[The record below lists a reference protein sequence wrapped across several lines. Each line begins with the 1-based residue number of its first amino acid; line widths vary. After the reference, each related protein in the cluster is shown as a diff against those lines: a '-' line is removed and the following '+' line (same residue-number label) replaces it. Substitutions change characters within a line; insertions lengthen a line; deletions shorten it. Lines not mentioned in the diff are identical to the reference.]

1 MRKVVKYGSLLALAL
16 LAALPVQGRH
26 RLIDLDIHVMVNDK
40 GHARVVETRTMD
52 IDNENGT
59 EAFIKMYNM
68 GMMEVGELSVTDET
82 GIDYKLEKKWHLDR
96 SRTAKTHKCGYHK
109 TKEGVEL
116 CWGIGKGG
124 RHIYTVRYTIT
135 RLVKS
140 YDDFDGFNFMFYE
153 ADDPYAEHAKVTIE
167 RENGTFTPA
176 DTRIWAFRYYG
187 EIGLEDGKIVANTD
201 HPMENKG
208 EGIIVMAVF
217 NKGLFHP
224 VTDVKGNLV
233 NLLVKP
239 AFEGSDYD
247 LKDCEEMLTSMK
259 NGHLAT
265 DENGDVAMKS
275 SLMGSSNVM
284 GQNSNSGGSLKS
296 ELVESFQSLFV
307 LIGWCLLAIIGLW
320 GISTAITT
328 YKREKKLKSLFGN
341 NRHEVE
347 VWNRDIPYKGDLSQT
362 YSVLKTVEPKQAT
375 HANLVAAC
383 VMRMMYQN
391 TLQLQYAVDQK
402 GNPVE
407 MLAVAQP
414 ADKCPFEKSDK
425 GNVLLYYM
433 QRLMYDAAGEDHV
446 LQPKELE
453 KYMKANPVENRP
465 VVNVLFS
472 LMETSDMNLQ
482 TMQRTDVEQ
491 VFGLKKYLQEFTL
504 LDERT
509 VKEVSLWKEYL
520 VHASLY
526 GIADQV
532 RKDLKQIWP
541 DYTSIDPIAAQ
552 MEVRPTFCST
562 FAQSALWGM
571 TYVKSYETPSERAA
585 RIQRER
591 SSGGGGRS
599 SWGGGGGHSGG
610 GGSGVR

>member
-1 MRKVVKYGSLLALAL
+1 MRRVVKYSSLLVLTL

-26 RLIDLDIHVMVNDK
+26 RLINLDIHVMVNDK

-52 IDNENGT
+52 IDNAKGT

-68 GMMEVGELSVTDET
+68 GVMEVGELSVSDET
-82 GIDYKLEKKWHLDR
+82 GVEYQVKKKWKIDR
-96 SRTAKTHKCGYHK
+96 SRSAKTHQCGYHK
-109 TKEGVEL
+109 TDDGVEL

-124 RHIYTVRYTIT
+124 RHVYTVRYTLT
-135 RLVKS
+135 RMVKS
-140 YDDFDGFNFMFYE
+140 YSDFDGFNFMFYE
-153 ADDPYAEHAKVTIE
+153 ADNPYAEEVKVTIE
-167 RENGTFTPA
+167 RENGSFTPA
-176 DTRIWAFRYYG
+176 DTRIWAFRYSG
-187 EIGLEDGKIVANTD
+187 EIGLQDGKIVATTD
-201 HPMENKG
+201 QAMEHKG

-224 VTDVKGNLV
+224 VTDVNGNV
-233 NLLVKP
+233 VDLLVKP

-247 LKDCEEMLTSMK
+247 LKDCEEMLAAMK
-259 NGHLAT
+259 EGKLTA
-265 DENGDVAMKS
+265 DENGNVAMKS

-284 GQNSNSGGSLKS
+284 GKNNSSGSSTS
-296 ELVESFQSLFV
+296 EMVENFQALFV
-307 LIGWCLLAIIGLW
+307 LIGWCLLAIIGIW
-320 GISTAITT
+320 GIMSIINTF
-328 YKREKKLKSLFGN
+328 KREKKLKSLFGN
-341 NRHEVE
+341 NRHEVQ
-347 VWNRDIPYKGDLSQT
+347 VWNREIPYQGNLDQT
-362 YSVLKTVEPKQAT
+362 FSVLKAVEPKQAT
-375 HANLVAAC
+375 HGNLVAAC
-383 VMRMMYQN
+383 VMRMMYKN
-391 TLQLQYAVDQK
+391 TLQLQYAMDQK

-414 ADKCPFEKSDK
+414 TDQCPFEKEDR
-425 GNVLLYYM
+425 GNVLLYYL

-453 KYMKANPVENRP
+453 NYMKANPVENRP
-465 VVNVLFS
+465 VVKVLFS
-472 LMETSDMNLQ
+472 LLESSKIDLQ
-482 TMQRTDVEQ
+482 TLQRSDAEQ

-520 VHASLY
+520 VHATLF

-552 MEVRPTFCST
+552 LEVKPSFCNT
-562 FAQSALWGM
+562 FAQSTLWGM
-571 TYVKSYETPSERAA
+571 AYVKSYETPSERAA

-599 SWGGGGGHSGG
+599 SRGGGGGHSGG
-610 GGSGVR
+610 GGSGIR